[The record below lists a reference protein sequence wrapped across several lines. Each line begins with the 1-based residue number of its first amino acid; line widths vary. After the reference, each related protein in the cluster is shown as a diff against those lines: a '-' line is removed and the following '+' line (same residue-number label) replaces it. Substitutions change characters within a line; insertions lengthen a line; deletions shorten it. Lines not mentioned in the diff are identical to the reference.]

1 MAKKKAIGAISV
13 SSFKMGSSLHQPVD
27 VICRI
32 LIVCEG
38 EKTEP
43 NYFKSFNRMNRGGVV
58 YQIKCEGGRISTLQV
73 VNKAIDLKNDA
84 INANLPYDSIWAV
97 FDKDSFTPAN
107 FNAAIQKAQSNGI
120 NCAWSNEAFELWYIY
135 HFANR
140 VTPMSRQDYQKAIT
154 TYIRKHKSGYEYQKN
169 DPNMHSY
176 LSDFGN
182 EAQAIKLA
190 EQQAL
195 SFGHNRFAEH
205 NPSTW
210 VYRLVKLLRG
220 EDVDFNKRIK
230 AEINGK
236 SKKGE

>member
-1 MAKKKAIGAISV
+1 
-13 SSFKMGSSLHQPVD
+13 
-27 VICRI
+27 
-32 LIVCEG
+32 
-38 EKTEP
+38 
-43 NYFKSFNRMNRGGVV
+43 
-58 YQIKCEGGRISTLQV
+58 
-73 VNKAIDLKNDA
+73 
-84 INANLPYDSIWAV
+84 
-97 FDKDSFTPAN
+97 
-107 FNAAIQKAQSNGI
+107 
-120 NCAWSNEAFELWYIY
+120 
-135 HFANR
+135 
-140 VTPMSRQDYQKAIT
+140 
-154 TYIRKHKSGYEYQKN
+154 
-169 DPNMHSY
+169 MHNY